1 MGFKVIVFLGI
12 FIGMTILLISS
23 QVGAARML
31 AQTVNTA
38 EASEKTKGIIISP
51 RVPQKPFCHRNE
63 YGKCIELP
71 KTSPFKKRPC
81 NYKNACKGHP
91 PNAKP

>member
-12 FIGMTILLISS
+12 FIGMAILLISS

-38 EASEKTKGIIISP
+38 EASEATKGRIINP
-51 RVPQKPFCHRNE
+51 KTPFCRRNV
-63 YGKCIELP
+63 YGNCLEPP